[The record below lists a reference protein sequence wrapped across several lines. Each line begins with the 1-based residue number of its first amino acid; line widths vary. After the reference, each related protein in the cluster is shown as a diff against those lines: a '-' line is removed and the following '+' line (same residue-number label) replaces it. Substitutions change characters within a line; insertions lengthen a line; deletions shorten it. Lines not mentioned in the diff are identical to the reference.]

1 MLQRK
6 QLVLVLMVALVLSA
20 GYVNYRYQ
28 ESGEKQVYGVLNTAE
43 NARRIGET
51 RLVNAEKVDYFS
63 EARFAKTKARDER
76 LDLIEEV
83 LLNGNEE
90 EKAEAQ
96 KQKLDLASKIEQETV
111 VETLLGA
118 KGFENVL
125 VTITDQGVTVAVC
138 ANGGL
143 KSSDS
148 AKITETVVIELGVA
162 ADAIKIVEV
171 QE

>member
-6 QLVLVLMVALVLSA
+6 QLILVLMVALVLSA

-28 ESGEKQVYGVLNTAE
+28 ESDEKQVYGVLNTTE
-43 NARRIGET
+43 NVRRIGET
-51 RLVNAEKVDYFS
+51 RLVNAEKADYFS
-63 EARFAKTKARDER
+63 EARLAKTKARDER

-83 LLNGNEE
+83 LSSGSED

-96 KQKLDLASKIEQETV
+96 KQKLDLASKIEQETI

-125 VTITDQGVTVAVC
+125 VTITDQGVTIAVR
-138 ANGGL
+138 AEDGL

-148 AKITETVVIELGVA
+148 AKITETVVMELGIS